1 MHDLTMQ
8 HPARLW
14 TWHQVRQAVS
24 KLTGSRSTF
33 SQLPLATHET
43 VSQVV
48 SCRPAVYNPDDLSRV
63 TSCAFGRTLPEL
75 ADTLDAESYQE
86 APLARYDLGPAT
98 VIGGLIFSGDQVLL
112 HSKFVHVRA
121 TDPFGH
127 HDLQGPVAL
136 ANSMQGLRYFGHWL
150 SDDVSAFEA
159 AKDKEPLVSLPLPDW
174 SDATVYQDLFHQ
186 DWKQDMV
193 IRSRSLTLLRDLGFS
208 RAKADRYRRLR
219 ARIRQKIA
227 PSRGTGNVVFLKRGP
242 SGDPR
247 EIANVQQ
254 LEAALI
260 TAGVSIVTAEGDCRK
275 MLSEMVDASVIITI
289 EGSQDRH
296 ALYSLRDGGGMITIA
311 PPDRFYVATH
321 EWARC
326 LDMHSGIIVGKPAQ
340 DGFVVE
346 PDEVLAMVDV
356 LLARV
361 ENLGASQA

>member
-14 TWHQVRQAVS
+14 TRYRLRQAVS
-24 KLTGSRSTF
+24 KLAGSRSVF
-33 SQLPLATHET
+33 SQLPPARHET
-43 VSQVV
+43 VSQMV

-63 TSCAFGRTLPEL
+63 TSCAFGRTLSEL
-75 ADTLDAESYQE
+75 TRTLDADSYQE

-112 HSKFVHVRA
+112 HSKFVHAKA

-127 HDLQGPVAL
+127 HDLHGPVAL

-159 AKDKEPLVSLPLPDW
+159 ARDKEPLVSLPLPDW
-174 SDATVYQDLFHQ
+174 SDATVYRDLFQQ

-193 IRSRSLTLLRDLGFS
+193 IRSKSLSLLRDLGFS

-219 ARIRQKIA
+219 ARMRQQIT
-227 PSRGTGNVVFLKRGP
+227 PSRSTGNVVFLKRGP

-247 EIANVQQ
+247 EIANLQQ
-254 LEAALI
+254 LEAAL
-260 TAGVSIVTAEGDCRK
+260 TKAGVSIVTAEGDCRK
-275 MLSEMVDASVIITI
+275 MLSQMVDASVIITI

-321 EWARC
+321 EWVRC

-340 DGFVVE
+340 GGFVVE

-356 LLARV
+356 LSARV
-361 ENLGASQA
+361 ENFGFSYS